1 MVEPAKGPATRGR
14 ADTVRELLAASG
26 EVGRHMATVDWAS
39 TPVGV
44 PSLWPESLISVIRLM
59 MGSRF
64 PMWMAWGPDL
74 TFFCNNAYRRTTLGN
89 KYPWALGKP
98 ASDVWAEVWG
108 DVGPLVDQAM
118 STGIATWDE
127 GMLLFLQRNGY
138 EEETYHTLSYS
149 PLTDDEA
156 RIVGMLC
163 VVNEVTDQVI
173 GERRMSILIELGS
186 GLTKA
191 ESESDI
197 LAALDGRL
205 SAEPRTFPFTL
216 MYLFDEDGTSA
227 RLACSPGIKAAH
239 PVAPPLITLADD
251 DPPWPVAAMASGDTV
266 IIEDLGQR
274 FPSLPQGAMD
284 KAPTQALG
292 VPLLQ
297 RGHADP
303 YGFLVFGLNP
313 YLPVDAGYSGFLHLV
328 AGQVAA
334 SLTRARAFEFERV
347 RTAELAE
354 LDRAKTA
361 FFTNISH
368 ELRTPLTLLLGP
380 ATDALADRESP
391 LPTTQRARMEVIQR
405 NAARLLKLVNVL
417 LDFSRL
423 EEGQAEPKFEALDLA
438 RFTADVASMFSSAVE
453 RAGLSFT
460 VDCPPLDEPVYVD
473 PDMWTKIVSNL
484 LSNALKAT
492 FAGGIKIGLR
502 ASDGE
507 VVLDVSDTGIGIE
520 LKELGRLFERFHR
533 VTGARSRSHEGS
545 GIGLALTAELV
556 NLHGGTIVAESVPSL
571 GTRFS
576 VRVPLGMAH
585 LPTEQIILA
594 PADGGASVVRE
605 TEGFLAESSRWL
617 DYEARSRKPDAI
629 PTFSTPDSSE
639 DQDRLKV
646 LVVDDNLDMREY
658 IVGLLADHYA
668 VDTAP
673 DGNVALEMVRASPP
687 DLVLTDV
694 MIPGL
699 DGFGLLAAM
708 RSDTA
713 TMHVPIVML
722 SARAGDEATIEGLEA
737 GADDY
742 LTKPFTGR
750 ELLARIRSNLE
761 LDRVRRLVTEL
772 EEQQA
777 LLDQAQRMAHVG
789 SWEFDLKTQAI
800 TGSDEFFRQIQLDP
814 KELHRNGIARVI
826 RRVHPDDV
834 DRIEVAMKAAT
845 EGEVI
850 NFEVRVRAIEGDE
863 RTYHTV
869 GEMVRDTEGE
879 PAGLRGSIQDIT
891 ERIRAK
897 EAADV
902 VAAEKEAAA
911 REKLIAEELQRSL
924 LPEHTFAPQQLK
936 VATHYQAGVDDA
948 RVGGDWYDVIELDR
962 GRTAL
967 VVGDVMGRGV
977 RAAAVMGQL
986 RATIRA
992 YAQLDLSP
1000 SRVLEYLDATI
1011 RDISEEKIATCV
1023 YAVFNPED
1031 QSLIYANAGHLP
1043 PLVRSAGGPTRR
1055 LTGTFGPPLG
1065 TGPHDLVETRLNLSA
1080 GDVLTL
1086 YTDGLVEQR
1095 GNDIEDGI
1103 RDLEG
1108 AIAANRGEVEDLPLA
1123 LVEALLPEGSDD
1135 DVAVLVAEVPGDGPE
1150 TGFVVVA
1157 VPAVAESVAGV
1168 RRFAEHVLTDWAI
1181 APDVIGDLV
1190 LVVSELVTNAI
1201 LHSRSPIELRLSRTS
1216 DRLVVAVHDGTT
1228 TVPRRLQPNLDAEH
1242 GRGMQ
1247 LVSAIARQWGVRP
1260 TEHGKSVW
1268 CEIDMGLVS
1277 T

>member
-1 MVEPAKGPATRGR
+1 MVEPAKGPAIPRG
-14 ADTVRELLAASG
+14 ADAVGELFAASG
-26 EVGRHMATVDWAS
+26 EVGGDMSAIAWAS
-39 TPVGV
+39 TPVGA
-44 PSLWPESLISVIRLM
+44 PDLWPESLINVLRLL

-64 PMWMAWGPDL
+64 PMWMAWGPEL
-74 TFFCNNAYRRTTLGN
+74 TFFCNNAYRRNTLGN

-108 DVGPLVDQAM
+108 DVGPLVEQAM
-118 STGIATWDE
+118 STGTATWNE
-127 GMLLFLQRNGY
+127 GMLLFLERNGY

-156 RIVGMLC
+156 RIVGVLC

-173 GERRMSILIELGS
+173 GERRMSTLIELGS

-191 ESESDI
+191 ESESDV

-205 SAEPRTFPFTL
+205 SAEPRSFPFTL
-216 MYLFDEDGTSA
+216 MYLFVEDRSSA
-227 RLACSPGIKAAH
+227 RLACSPGIRASH
-239 PVAPPLITLADD
+239 PVAPPLIEMSDGN
-251 DPPWPVAAMASGDTV
+251 PPWPVAAMADGDTV
-266 IIEDLGQR
+266 IFEDLARR
-274 FPSLPQGAMD
+274 FPSIPQGALD
-284 KAPTQALG
+284 KPPTQALG

-303 YGFLVFGLNP
+303 YGFLVFALNP
-313 YLPVDAGYSGFLHLV
+313 YLPVDAGYTGFLHLI

-334 SLTRARAFEFERV
+334 SITRARAFEFERV
-347 RTAELAE
+347 RTADLAE

-380 ATDALADRESP
+380 ATDALADKDNP
-391 LPTTQRARMEVIQR
+391 LPTTQRARVEVMHR

-438 RFTADVASMFSSAVE
+438 RFTADVASMFSSALE
-453 RAGLSFT
+453 QAGLTFT
-460 VDCPPLDEPVYVD
+460 VDCPALGEPVYVD

-492 FAGGIKIGLR
+492 FAGGIEIGLAAR
-502 ASDGE
+502 NGQA
-507 VVLDVSDTGIGIE
+507 VLDVTDTGIGIAP
-520 LKELGRLFERFHR
+520 KELDHLFERFHR

-556 NLHGGTIVAESVPSL
+556 NLHGGTIVAKSVPGQ

-585 LPTEQIILA
+585 LPAEQIVLT
-594 PADGGASVVRE
+594 PTGGATNIFRE

-617 DYEARSRKPDAI
+617 DYEARSRTTDMSPMLPATNDG
-629 PTFSTPDSSE
+629 TD
-639 DQDRLKV
+639 DRLRV

-668 VDTAP
+668 VETAP
-673 DGNVALEMVRASPP
+673 DGVVALKMVRASPP

-708 RSDTA
+708 RSDPT

-789 SWEFDLKTQAI
+789 SWEFDLKSQTI

-814 KELHRNGIARVI
+814 IAIHRNGIARII

-834 DRIEVAMKAAT
+834 DRIDTAIKAAT

-850 NFEVRVRAIEGDE
+850 NFEVRVRAVEGVE

-869 GEMVRDTEGE
+869 GEMVRDAEGQ
-879 PAGLRGSIQDIT
+879 PIGLRGSIQDIT
-891 ERIRAK
+891 ERIQAK
-897 EAADV
+897 QAADV
-902 VAAEKEAAA
+902 AAAEKEAAA
-911 REKLIAEELQRSL
+911 RERLIAEELQRSL
-924 LPEHTFAPQQLK
+924 LPERTFAPQQLK
-936 VATHYQAGVDDA
+936 VASHYQAGVGDT

-967 VVGDVMGRGV
+967 VVGDVMGRGIQ
-977 RAAAVMGQL
+977 AAAVMGQL

-992 YAQLDLSP
+992 YAQLDLPP
-1000 SRVLEYLDATI
+1000 SRVLEYLDASV
-1011 RDISEEKIATCV
+1011 RDISEEKIVTCV

-1031 QSLIYANAGHLP
+1031 SSLVYANAGHLP
-1043 PLVRSAGGPTRR
+1043 PLVRCPGGPTQR

-1065 TGPHDLVETRLNLSA
+1065 TGPHDLVETRLVLSA
-1080 GDVLTL
+1080 GDVLIL

-1103 RDLEG
+1103 HDLEAAL
-1108 AIAANRGEVEDLPLA
+1108 AINRGPVEDLPLA
-1123 LVEALLPEGSDD
+1123 LVDALLPEGSDD

-1150 TGFVVVA
+1150 TGFAALA
-1157 VPAVAESVAGV
+1157 VPPVAESVAGV
-1168 RRFAEHVLTDWAI
+1168 RRFACNVLTGWEI

-1190 LVVSELVTNAI
+1190 LVASELVTNAI

-1228 TVPRRLQPNLDAEH
+1228 AVPRRLQPNLDAEG

-1247 LVSAIARQWGVRP
+1247 LVSAIADQWGVRP

-1268 CEIDMGLVS
+1268 CEIDMG
-1277 T
+1277 TPTT

>member
-1 MVEPAKGPATRGR
+1 MVAPANGQAIRGR
-14 ADTVRELLAASG
+14 ADTVRELFAASG
-26 EVGRHMATVDWAS
+26 EVGRDMSTVDWAS
-39 TPVGV
+39 TPVGA
-44 PSLWPESLISVIRLM
+44 PGIWPESLINFLRLL

-64 PMWMAWGPDL
+64 PMWMAWGPEL
-74 TFFCNNAYRRTTLGN
+74 TFFCNNAYRRNTLGN
-89 KYPWALGKP
+89 KYPWALGQP

-108 DVGPLVDQAM
+108 DVGPLVEQAM
-118 STGIATWDE
+118 STGTATWDE
-127 GMLLFLQRNGY
+127 GMLLFLERNGY
-138 EEETYHTLSYS
+138 QEATYHTLSYS
-149 PLTDDEA
+149 PLTNDEA
-156 RIVGMLC
+156 RIVGVLC

-173 GERRMSILIELGS
+173 GQRRMSILIELS
-186 GLTKA
+186 SELTKA
-191 ESESDI
+191 ESESDV

-205 SAEPRTFPFTL
+205 SAEPRMFPFTL
-216 MYLFDEDGTSA
+216 MYLFDEDGSRA
-227 RLACSPGIKAAH
+227 RLASSPGIKAAH
-239 PVAPPLITLADD
+239 PVAPPVIEMSEDRPA
-251 DPPWPVAAMASGDTV
+251 WPIAAMANGDTV
-266 IIEDLGQR
+266 IIEELAR
-274 FPSLPQGAMD
+274 HFPTIPPGTRD
-284 KAPTQALG
+284 KPPTQALA

-303 YGFLVFGLNP
+303 YGFLVFALNP
-313 YLPVDAGYSGFLHLV
+313 YLPVDSGHTGFLHLI

-380 ATDALADRESP
+380 ATDALADKDNP
-391 LPTTQRARMEVIQR
+391 LPTTQRARVEVMHR

-423 EEGQAEPKFEALDLA
+423 EEGQADPKFEALDLA
-438 RFTADVASMFSSAVE
+438 RFTSDVVSMFSAAVE
-453 RAGLSFT
+453 QAGLTLT

-492 FAGGIKIGLR
+492 FAGGITIRLVAG
-502 ASDGE
+502 DGQA
-507 VVLDVSDTGIGIE
+507 VLDVIDTGVGIE
-520 LKELGRLFERFHR
+520 AKELDHLFERFHR
-533 VTGARSRSHEGS
+533 VAGAPSRSHEGS

-556 NLHGGTIVAESVPSL
+556 NLHGGTIVAESTPSQ

-576 VRVPLGMAH
+576 VQVPLGMAH
-585 LPTEQIILA
+585 LPAEQIFFTTA
-594 PADGGASVVRE
+594 GGATSVYRE

-617 DYEARSRKPDAI
+617 DYEARSRSTG
-629 PTFSTPDSSE
+629 PTPGLPAPAVAGG
-639 DQDRLKV
+639 DRLRV

-658 IVGLLADHYA
+658 IVGLLADHYT
-668 VDTAP
+668 VETAP
-673 DGNVALEMVRASPP
+673 DGIVALKMARASPP

-694 MIPGL
+694 MLPGL

-708 RSDTA
+708 RSDAT
-713 TMHVPIVML
+713 TMHVPIVLL

-772 EEQQA
+772 EAQRT

-789 SWEFDLKTQAI
+789 SWEFDLKSGTM
-800 TGSDEFFRQIQLDP
+800 TGSDEFFRQIKLDP
-814 KELHRNGIARVI
+814 HDLRRRGIAKVI

-834 DRIEVAMKAAT
+834 DRINAALKAAD
-845 EGEVI
+845 EGRVI
-850 NFEVRVRAIEGDE
+850 DFEVRVRGAGGQE
-863 RTYHTV
+863 RTYHTI
-869 GEMVRDTEGE
+869 GEMVRDDEDE
-879 PAGLRGSIQDIT
+879 PIAIRGSIQDIT
-891 ERIRAK
+891 ERIQAK
-897 EAADV
+897 EAADLA
-902 VAAEKEAAA
+902 AAEKEAAA

-924 LPEHTFAPQQLK
+924 LPERTFAPQQLK
-936 VATHYQAGVDDA
+936 VATHYQVGVDDA

-967 VVGDVMGRGV
+967 VVGDVMGRGIQ
-977 RAAAVMGQL
+977 AAAVMGQL

-992 YAQLDLSP
+992 YAQLDLPP
-1000 SRVLEYLDATI
+1000 SRVLEYLDATV
-1011 RDISEEKIATCV
+1011 RDISEEKIVTCV

-1031 QSLIYANAGHLP
+1031 SSLVYANAGHLP
-1043 PLVRSAGGPTRR
+1043 PLVRSLDGSTRR

-1065 TGPHDLVETRLNLSA
+1065 TGPHDLMETRLILSA

-1103 RDLEG
+1103 HGLE
-1108 AIAANRGEVEDLPLA
+1108 AALGTNRGPVEELPLT
-1123 LVEALLPEGSDD
+1123 LVDTLLPQGSDD

-1150 TGFVVVA
+1150 TGFVVLA
-1157 VPAVAESVAGV
+1157 VPPAAESVAGV
-1168 RRFAEHVLTDWAI
+1168 RRFATKVLSGWAI
-1181 APDVIGDLV
+1181 DPDVIGDVV
-1190 LVVSELVTNAI
+1190 LIASELVTNAI

-1216 DRLVVAVHDGTT
+1216 DRLVIAVHDGTT
-1228 TVPRRLQPNLDAEH
+1228 AVPRRLQPNLEAEH
-1242 GRGMQ
+1242 GRGLQ
-1247 LVSAIARQWGVRP
+1247 LVSALAEQWGVRP

-1268 CEIDMGLVS
+1268 CEVDTGNPSI
-1277 T
+1277 

>member
-1 MVEPAKGPATRGR
+1 
-14 ADTVRELLAASG
+14 
-26 EVGRHMATVDWAS
+26 
-39 TPVGV
+39 
-44 PSLWPESLISVIRLM
+44 
-59 MGSRF
+59 
-64 PMWMAWGPDL
+64 
-74 TFFCNNAYRRTTLGN
+74 
-89 KYPWALGKP
+89 
-98 ASDVWAEVWG
+98 
-108 DVGPLVDQAM
+108 
-118 STGIATWDE
+118 
-127 GMLLFLQRNGY
+127 
-138 EEETYHTLSYS
+138 
-149 PLTDDEA
+149 
-156 RIVGMLC
+156 
-163 VVNEVTDQVI
+163 
-173 GERRMSILIELGS
+173 
-186 GLTKA
+186 
-191 ESESDI
+191 
-197 LAALDGRL
+197 
-205 SAEPRTFPFTL
+205 
-216 MYLFDEDGTSA
+216 
-227 RLACSPGIKAAH
+227 
-239 PVAPPLITLADD
+239 
-251 DPPWPVAAMASGDTV
+251 
-266 IIEDLGQR
+266 
-274 FPSLPQGAMD
+274 
-284 KAPTQALG
+284 
-292 VPLLQ
+292 
-297 RGHADP
+297 
-303 YGFLVFGLNP
+303 
-313 YLPVDAGYSGFLHLV
+313 
-328 AGQVAA
+328 
-334 SLTRARAFEFERV
+334 
-347 RTAELAE
+347 LAE

-380 ATDALADRESP
+380 ATDALADRDSP
-391 LPTTQRARMEVIQR
+391 LPATQRARVEVMHR

-453 RAGLSFT
+453 LAGLTFT

-492 FAGGIKIGLR
+492 FVGGITIRLSAR
-502 ASDGE
+502 DGKA
-507 VVLDVSDTGIGIE
+507 VLDVTDTGIGIE
-520 LKELGRLFERFHR
+520 PKELDRLFERFHR
-533 VTGARSRSHEGS
+533 VTGAHSRSHEGS

-556 NLHGGTIVAESVPSL
+556 DLHRGTIVAESVPSR

-585 LPTEQIILA
+585 LPAEQILLA
-594 PADGGASVVRE
+594 PTGGATSIFRE

-617 DYEARSRKPDAI
+617 DYEARSRTTGTTPPLPTPTDAI
-629 PTFSTPDSSE
+629 E
-639 DQDRLKV
+639 DRLRV

-658 IVGLLADHYA
+658 IVGLLADHYS
-668 VDTAP
+668 VETAP
-673 DGNVALEMVRASPP
+673 DGVVALEMARASPP

-694 MIPGL
+694 MLPGL

-708 RSDTA
+708 RSDSA
-713 TMHVPIVML
+713 TMHVPVVML

-761 LDRVRRLVTEL
+761 LDRVRRLVSEL
-772 EEQQA
+772 EAQRG

-789 SWEFDLKTQAI
+789 SWEFDLNSGTI
-800 TGSDEFFRQIQLDP
+800 SGSDEFFRQIQLGAD
-814 KELHRNGIARVI
+814 ELRHHGIAKLI

-834 DRIEVAMKAAT
+834 DRINTALRAAT

-850 NFEVRVRAIEGDE
+850 NFEVRVRAGGEE

-869 GEMVRDTEGE
+869 GEMVSDAEGQ
-879 PAGLRGSIQDIT
+879 PIGLRGSIQDIT
-891 ERIRAK
+891 ERIAAK
-897 EAADV
+897 KAADLA
-902 VAAEKEAAA
+902 AAEKEAAA
-911 REKLIAEELQRSL
+911 HEKLIAEELQRSL
-924 LPEHTFAPQQLK
+924 LPEHTFAPQQLR

-967 VVGDVMGRGV
+967 VVGDVMGRGI

-1000 SRVLEYLDATI
+1000 SRVLEYLDATV
-1011 RDISEEKIATCV
+1011 RDISEEKIVTCV

-1031 QSLIYANAGHLP
+1031 RSLVYANAGHLP
-1043 PLVRSAGGPTRR
+1043 PLVRSPGGPIRR
-1055 LTGTFGPPLG
+1055 LIGTFGPPLG
-1065 TGPHDLVETRLNLSA
+1065 TGPHDLVETRLILSA
-1080 GDVLTL
+1080 GDLLTL

-1103 RDLEG
+1103 HELEG
-1108 AIAANRGEVEDLPLA
+1108 ALRVYRGQVEDLPLA
-1123 LVEALLPEGSDD
+1123 LVEALLPVGSDD
-1135 DVAVLVAEVPGDGPE
+1135 DVAVLVAEVPGDGPDA
-1150 TGFVVVA
+1150 GFAVLA
-1157 VPAVAESVAGV
+1157 VPSAAESVAGV
-1168 RRFAEHVLTDWAI
+1168 RRFATNVLSGWSI
-1181 APDVIGDLV
+1181 APDVIDD
-1190 LVVSELVTNAI
+1190 VVMVVGELVTNAI

-1228 TVPRRLQPNLDAEH
+1228 AVPRRQQSSLDAEH

-1247 LVSAIARQWGVRP
+1247 LVSAIADQWGVRP

-1268 CEIDMGLVS
+1268 CEIYMDTAS

>member
-1 MVEPAKGPATRGR
+1 MVESAKGPNMQSG
-14 ADTVRELLAASG
+14 ADTIGELFAASG
-26 EVGRHMATVDWAS
+26 KVGRDLSAVDWAA
-39 TPVGV
+39 TPIGL
-44 PSLWPESLISVIRLM
+44 PSSWPQSLIRHIRMM

-64 PMWMAWGPDL
+64 PMWMAWGPEL
-74 TFFCNNAYRRTTLGN
+74 TFFCNNAYRRNTLGN

-108 DVGPLVDQAM
+108 EVGPLVEQAM
-118 STGIATWDE
+118 STGSATWDE
-127 GMLLFLQRNGY
+127 GMLLLLERNGY
-138 EEETYHTLSYS
+138 LEETHHTFSYS
-149 PLTDDEA
+149 PLTDDAA

-191 ESESDI
+191 ESESDV
-197 LAALDGRL
+197 LAAVDGRL
-205 SAEPRTFPFTL
+205 GAEPRTFPFTL
-216 MYLFDEDGTSA
+216 MYLFDDDASSA
-227 RLACSPGIKAAH
+227 QLACSPGIKAAH
-239 PVAPPLITLADD
+239 AIAPPVIKMSEET
-251 DPPWPVAAMASGDTV
+251 PTWPVAAMAKGETV
-266 IIEDLGQR
+266 FIDELAPR
-274 FPSLPQGAMD
+274 FPSIPQGGLD
-284 KAPTQALG
+284 KPPAQALG

-313 YLPVDAGYSGFLHLV
+313 YLPFDAGYAGFLDLI
-328 AGQVAA
+328 AGQVGA
-334 SLTRARAFEFERV
+334 SITRARAFEFERV

-380 ATDALADRESP
+380 AADALADEAVP
-391 LPTTQRARMEVIQR
+391 LPASQRTRVEVMHR

-423 EEGQAEPKFEALDLA
+423 EEGQADPKFEAIDLA

-453 RAGLSFT
+453 QAGLT
-460 VDCPPLDEPVYVD
+460 LAVDCPPFDDLVLVD

-492 FAGGIKIGLR
+492 FAGSITIRLATR
-502 ASDGE
+502 DGE
-507 VVLDVSDTGIGIE
+507 AVLDVTDTGIGIE
-520 LKELGRLFERFHR
+520 PKELDRLFERFHR

-556 NLHGGTIVAESVPSL
+556 NLHGGTIVAKSVPGE

-576 VRVPLGMAH
+576 VRVPFGAAH
-585 LPTEQIILA
+585 LPAEQIVQTRTHGVPSA
-594 PADGGASVVRE
+594 ARE

-617 DYEARSRKPDAI
+617 DSEARSRSSDA
-629 PTFSTPDSSE
+629 TFTVSTPPDVAV
-639 DQDRLKV
+639 DRMRV
-646 LVVDDNLDMREY
+646 LVVDDNIDMREY
-658 IVGLLADHYA
+658 IVGFLADHYT

-673 DGNVALEMVRASPP
+673 DGVVALEMARASPP

-694 MIPGL
+694 MVPGL

-708 RSDTA
+708 RSDPA
-713 TMHVPIVML
+713 TMHVPVVML

-761 LDRVRRLVTEL
+761 LDRVRRLATEL
-772 EEQQA
+772 EQQRT
-777 LLDQAQRMAHVG
+777 LLDQAQRMARVG
-789 SWEFDLKTQAI
+789 SWEFDLASGSI
-800 TGSDEFFRQIQLDP
+800 AGSDEFFRQIQLDP
-814 KELHRNGIARVI
+814 TQVRSGGIARVI

-834 DRIEVAMKAAT
+834 ERMGAALSAAT

-850 NFEVRVRAIEGDE
+850 NFEVRVRTLEGEE

-869 GEMVRDTEGE
+869 GEMVSDADGV
-879 PAGLRGSIQDIT
+879 PILLRGSIQDVT
-891 ERIRAK
+891 DRIRAK
-897 EAADV
+897 EAADLA
-902 VAAEKEAAA
+902 AAEKEAAA
-911 REKLIAEELQRSL
+911 RESLIAEELQRSL
-924 LPEHTFAPQQLK
+924 LPERTFAPQQLR
-936 VATHYQAGVDDA
+936 VATHYQAGVDNT
-948 RVGGDWYDVIELDR
+948 RVGGDWFDVIELDR

-1000 SRVLEYLDATI
+1000 ARVLDYLDATI

-1023 YAVFNPED
+1023 YAVFDPED
-1031 QSLIYANAGHLP
+1031 RSLVYANAGHLP
-1043 PLVRSAGGPTRR
+1043 PLVRSLDGTVRQLG
-1055 LTGTFGPPLG
+1055 GTFGPPLG
-1065 TGPHDLVETRLNLSA
+1065 TGPHDLVETRLALSA

-1103 RDLEG
+1103 RDLETVLD
-1108 AIAANRGEVEDLPLA
+1108 ANHGRVEDLPLA
-1123 LVEALLPEGSDD
+1123 LVEALLPHGSDD
-1135 DVAVLVAEVPGDGPE
+1135 DVAVLVAEVPSDDLQ
-1150 TGFVVVA
+1150 TGFVVLA
-1157 VPAVAESVAGV
+1157 VPPVAESVGGV
-1168 RRFAEHVLTDWAI
+1168 RRFAHNTLTGWAI
-1181 APDVIGDLV
+1181 PPPVVGDLV

-1201 LHSRSPIELRLSRTS
+1201 RHSRSPIELRLSRTS
-1216 DRLVVAVHDGTT
+1216 DRIVIAVHDGTT
-1228 TVPRRLQPNLDAEH
+1228 AVPRRLQPNLDAEH
-1242 GRGMQ
+1242 GRGLQ
-1247 LVSAIARQWGVRP
+1247 LVSAISDQWGVRP

-1268 CEIDMGLVS
+1268 SEVFVDMAAG

>member
-1 MVEPAKGPATRGR
+1 MVEPAKSPAMRWT
-14 ADTVRELLAASG
+14 ADTVGELFAASG
-26 EVGRHMATVDWAS
+26 EVGRDMSAVDWAA

-44 PSLWPESLISVIRLM
+44 PSLWPESLISAIRLM

-64 PMWMAWGPDL
+64 PMWMAWGPEL
-74 TFFCNNAYRRTTLGN
+74 TFFCNNAYRRNTLGN

-98 ASDVWAEVWG
+98 ASVVWAEVWG
-108 DVGPLVDQAM
+108 DVGPLVEQAM

-127 GMLLFLQRNGY
+127 GTLLFLERNGY

-149 PLTDDEA
+149 PLTDDES

-191 ESESDI
+191 ESESDV

-216 MYLFDEDGTSA
+216 MYLFDDDGNSA

-239 PVAPPLITLADD
+239 PVAPPRIKMSDGN
-251 DPPWPVAAMASGDTV
+251 PRWPVAAMADGDTV
-266 IIEDLGQR
+266 IIEELAQR
-274 FPSLPQGAMD
+274 FPSLSPGTLD

-297 RGHADP
+297 RGQADP

-313 YLPVDAGYSGFLHLV
+313 YLPVDAGYTGFLHLI

-334 SLTRARAFEFERV
+334 SITRARAFEFERV

-380 ATDALADRESP
+380 ATDALADKDSP
-391 LPTTQRARMEVIQR
+391 LPTKQRARVEVMQR

-492 FAGGIKIGLR
+492 FGGGIKIGLA

-507 VVLDVSDTGIGIE
+507 AVLDVSDTGIGIE
-520 LKELGRLFERFHR
+520 PKELDRLFERFHR
-533 VTGARSRSHEGS
+533 ITGARSRSHEGS

-556 NLHGGTIVAESVPSL
+556 NLHGGTIVAESVPGL

-585 LPTEQIILA
+585 LPTERTV
-594 PADGGASVVRE
+594 PTSSGGAEAVLRE

-617 DYEARSRKPDAI
+617 DYEARSRVTDRTPAFSA
-629 PTFSTPDSSE
+629 PTGTGD
-639 DQDRLKV
+639 DRLRV
-646 LVVDDNLDMREY
+646 LVVEDNFDMREY
-658 IVGLLADHYA
+658 IVGLLADHYT

-673 DGNVALEMVRASPP
+673 NGTVALEMARASPP

-694 MIPGL
+694 MLPDL

-708 RSDTA
+708 RSNTG

-761 LDRVRRLVTEL
+761 LDRVRRLVGEL
-772 EEQQA
+772 EEQRA

-789 SWEFDLKTQAI
+789 SWEFDLTSQTI
-800 TGSDEFFRQIQLDP
+800 TGSDEFFRQIQLEPQDLRP
-814 KELHRNGIARVI
+814 NGIAKVI

-834 DRIEVAMKAAT
+834 DWIDAAIKAAT
-845 EGEVI
+845 AGEVI
-850 NFEVRVRAIEGDE
+850 NFEVRVRTLEGTE

-869 GEMVRDTEGE
+869 GEMVSNAEGH
-879 PAGLRGSIQDIT
+879 PIGLRGSIQDVT
-891 ERIRAK
+891 ERIQAK
-897 EAADV
+897 QAADL

-924 LPEHTFAPQQLK
+924 LPERTFAPQQLK

-967 VVGDVMGRGV
+967 VVGDVMGRGI

-1000 SRVLEYLDATI
+1000 PRVLEYLDATV
-1011 RDISEEKIATCV
+1011 RDISEEKIVTCV
-1023 YAVFNPED
+1023 YAVFDPVD
-1031 QSLIYANAGHLP
+1031 RSLAYANAGHLP
-1043 PLVRSAGGPTRR
+1043 PLVRSLDGPTRR

-1065 TGPHDLVETRLNLSA
+1065 TGPHELVETRLTLSA

-1103 RDLEG
+1103 HDLEG
-1108 AIAANRGEVEDLPLA
+1108 ALRSNRGRVEDLPLA
-1123 LVEALLPEGSDD
+1123 LVEELLPDGSDD
-1135 DVAVLVAEVPGDGPE
+1135 DVAILVAEVPGVGPN
-1150 TGFVVVA
+1150 TGFVVLA
-1157 VPAVAESVAGV
+1157 VPPVAESVAGV
-1168 RRFAEHVLTDWAI
+1168 RRFAHNVLTGWAI
-1181 APDVIGDLV
+1181 APEVIGDVV

-1228 TVPRRLQPNLDAEH
+1228 AVPRRRLPNLDAEH

-1247 LVSAIARQWGVRP
+1247 LISAIAEQWGVRP

-1268 CEIDMGLVS
+1268 CEIEMGTGS